1 LHTLVIEDIPE
12 VVVQA
17 MLHFIASPWEDIA
30 DFFHYNTSQTSG
42 PEVGINYWE
51 LHLRLME
58 ASVKYLIPDLT
69 IACVNGLER
78 DDLFNGLDFMTRHD
92 GLNSRTL
99 MGEMLHQLFAQ
110 EDRACEKASKNKEGS
125 RRGRF
130 LDVIT
135 GLWVT
140 AVDNVGSNQ
149 WLKVDQAIRGSGEAA
164 RQLQKN
170 VRELYEAYPLSED
183 FHEETLESQKQ
194 EYEEVVM
201 DEDGIW
207 MLRMKSDALKIRSKL

>member
-1 LHTLVIEDIPE
+1 LHTLVIEDTPE

-17 MLHFIASPWEDIA
+17 MLRFIASPWEGIA
-30 DFFHYNTSQTSG
+30 DFFHYNAGQISR
-42 PEVGINYWE
+42 PDVGIEYWE

-78 DDLFNGLDFMTRHD
+78 DDLFNDLDFMRRHD
-92 GLNSRTL
+92 GPNSRTL

-110 EDRACEKASKNKEGS
+110 EDRACEKASENKEGKGM
-125 RRGRF
+125 GRF

-140 AVDNVGSNQ
+140 VVDNVGSN
-149 WLKVDQAIRGSGEAA
+149 
-164 RQLQKN
+164 
-170 VRELYEAYPLSED
+170 
-183 FHEETLESQKQ
+183 
-194 EYEEVVM
+194 
-201 DEDGIW
+201 
-207 MLRMKSDALKIRSKL
+207 